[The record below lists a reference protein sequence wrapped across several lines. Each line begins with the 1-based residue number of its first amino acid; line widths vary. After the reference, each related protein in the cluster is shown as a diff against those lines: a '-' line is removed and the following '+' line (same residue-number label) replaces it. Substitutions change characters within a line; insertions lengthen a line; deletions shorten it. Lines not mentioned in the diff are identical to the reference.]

1 MEYTLRNI
9 NTALEIDCDSID
21 IINSIS
27 PKQIYKTQTGVLYLN
42 FFSQNLLNQLK
53 IEGKLNF

>member
-42 FFSQNLLNQLK
+42 FFS
-53 IEGKLNF
+53 